1 MDAFKKYLSICWFAQ
16 SPLDLP
22 RSAKFFQ
29 QNLWFYFFLEL
40 FIQINMISFHE
51 AVFEVILET
60 LLTLSFAG
68 IILLFNRGQHSYL
81 QVCSSVLFCE
91 NVVAIFLV
99 PTVVWLTVTNDIF
112 SYLLAFLI
120 VAWDYALI
128 AFIVK
133 KVLGINTSASCVISF
148 LYFIYTY
155 GGAYGATFLLF
166 G

>member
-1 MDAFKKYLSICWFAQ
+1 METLKEYISICWFSK

-60 LLTLSFAG
+60 LLTLSFAWFM
-68 IILLFNRGQHSYL
+68 LLFNRAQHSYL
-81 QVCSSVLFCE
+81 QVASSILFCE
-91 NVVAIFLV
+91 NIVAVFVV

-112 SYLLAFLI
+112 SYLLAFLF
-120 VAWDYALI
+120 VVWDYALI
-128 AFIVK
+128 AFIAK
-133 KVLGINTSASCVISF
+133 KVLGINTTASYVISF
-148 LYFIYTY
+148 IYFVYTY
-155 GGAYGATFLLF
+155 GGAYGATFLIF